1 VLSLRLR
8 DQKGEAHGSK
18 NETTLTYRE
27 DFTLPVE
34 LLEQVQEQGLDVL
47 PELIRVILNTAMQAE
62 REQHMNAE
70 PYQRTIER
78 EAHANGYKPKTLRT
92 RVGDI
97 KCKKTIVRQRE
108 YIR

>member
-1 VLSLRLR
+1 M
-8 DQKGEAHGSK
+8 
-18 NETTLTYRE
+18 TYRQ
-27 DFTLPVE
+27 DFTLPAE

-78 EAHANGYKPKTLRT
+78 EAHANGFKPKTMRT
-92 RVGDI
+92 RVGEI
-97 KCKKTIVRQRE
+97 TFAVPQVREGGFYPQALEKGLRSE
-108 YIR
+108 LLLKL